1 MQSGLC
7 PWKGEIMNVR
17 SYIAEHLT
25 EIVRNGPEAE
35 ASIVFGEDF
44 SVFRGHFPGNPTL
57 PGVCELICVEVLLEK
72 IFGKT
77 AALTDLSKA
86 KFFSPIAPEE
96 PLKIEL
102 SGLPAD
108 SGELSGADLSARL
121 VSGSRK
127 IAVFTKFRV
136 G

>member
-1 MQSGLC
+1 
-7 PWKGEIMNVR
+7 MNVR
-17 SYIAEHLT
+17 SYIAQHLT
-25 EIVRNGPEAE
+25 EVVRSGPEAE
-35 ASIVFGEDF
+35 ASIVFGEEF

-72 IFGKT
+72 IFGKP
-77 AALTDLSKA
+77 AALTELSKA
-86 KFFSPIAPEE
+86 KFFSPVAPDE

-102 SGLPAD
+102 SGLPAH
-108 SGELSGADLSARL
+108 SEELPCAELSARI

>member
-1 MQSGLC
+1 
-7 PWKGEIMNVR
+7 MNVR
-17 SYIAEHLT
+17 MYIEEHLT
-25 EIVRNGPEAE
+25 DVVRTGTEAA

-77 AALTDLSKA
+77 AALAELSKA

-108 SGELSGADLSARL
+108 SGELSGAEFSARL

-127 IAVFTKFRV
+127 IAVFPPTIA
-136 G
+136 

>member
-1 MQSGLC
+1 
-7 PWKGEIMNVR
+7 MNVR

-72 IFGKT
+72 LFGRT
-77 AALTDLSKA
+77 SALTDLSKA
-86 KFFSPIAPEE
+86 KFFSPVAPEE
-96 PLKIEL
+96 PLKIVL
-102 SGLPAD
+102 SGLPAK
-108 SGELSGADLSARL
+108 SEELSGAELSARL

-127 IAVFTKFRV
+127 IAVFTRFHV
-136 G
+136 A